1 MKLNGMEN
9 RLKRFLFRLI
19 SVFMLVFLQT
29 PVILLAQNEGGVE
42 MADTMRSEGK
52 IYVVVLIV
60 AIVFTGLIIFAF
72 LSDRKISRLEKE
84 IKSLKSRED
93 L

>member
-19 SVFMLVFLQT
+19 SVFIIVFLQT
-29 PVILLAQNEGGVE
+29 PVILLAQNESGVE